1 MIKVDIISGF
11 LGAGKTTLIKKLYKN
26 VFKNEKVVLI
36 ENEFGEIGID
46 GAFLKDSGIEIKE
59 INSGCICCSLVGDF
73 SSSMK
78 EVISKFNPERIII
91 EPSGVGKLSDIINAV
106 NKVEADLS
114 LNIIAT
120 VVDGPKAKIYMKNF
134 GEFFINQVEAANT
147 IVVSKVDKM
156 SEEKLV
162 DLVHLL
168 KEKNEHA
175 NIITTA
181 IEQFKDDS
189 LLNILEEKNSLKNEL
204 IKEVLDEHEECCH
217 HEHHHHDEDECC
229 CGHHEHDHHDEDE
242 CCCGHHEHHH
252 DEDECCCGH
261 HEHHHDDEDECCCG
275 HHEHHHH
282 DEEDECCCGHHEH
295 HHHDGEDECCCG
307 HHEHHHHDADE
318 VFTSWG
324 LETPRSISKN
334 QLENFLD
341 RLTFDQDLGLVVRSK
356 GILKASDNEKWYYF
370 DYVSG
375 DYEIRLGEP
384 DYTGRIVVIG
394 SKLDTN
400 KIEKIFEN
408 RE

>member
-134 GEFFINQVEAANT
+134 GEFFLNQVEAANT

-229 CGHHEHDHHDEDE
+229 CGHHEHDHHDGE
-242 CCCGHHEHHH
+242 G
-252 DEDECCCGH
+252 
-261 HEHHHDDEDECCCG
+261 ECCCG

-282 DEEDECCCGHHEH
+282 D
-295 HHHDGEDECCCG
+295 EDECCCG

>member
-134 GEFFINQVEAANT
+134 GEFFLNQVEAANT

-252 DEDECCCGH
+252 H
-261 HEHHHDDEDECCCG
+261 DEDECCCG

-282 DEEDECCCGHHEH
+282 D
-295 HHHDGEDECCCG
+295 EDECCCG

>member
-134 GEFFINQVEAANT
+134 GEFFLNQVEAANT

-229 CGHHEHDHHDEDE
+229 CGHHEHHHHDEEDE
-242 CCCGHHEHHH
+242 CCCGHHEHDHH
-252 DEDECCCGH
+252 D
-261 HEHHHDDEDECCCG
+261 
-275 HHEHHHH
+275 
-282 DEEDECCCGHHEH
+282 EDECCCGHHEH

>member
-1 MIKVDIISGF
+1 M
-11 LGAGKTTLIKKLYKN
+11 
-26 VFKNEKVVLI
+26 I

-229 CGHHEHDHHDEDE
+229 CGHHEHHHHDEGE
-242 CCCGHHEHHH
+242 CCCGHHEHDHH
-252 DEDECCCGH
+252 D
-261 HEHHHDDEDECCCG
+261 
-275 HHEHHHH
+275 
-282 DEEDECCCGHHEH
+282 EDECCCGHHEH

-394 SKLDTN
+394 SKLDTTKTENFEDLLLDYEFRRMEIRN
-400 KIEKIFEN
+400 KEYTFLEFMYDKHKDIIRNKLKTNLILEDTIISIKEI
-408 RE
+408 

>member
-229 CGHHEHDHHDEDE
+229 CGHHEHHHHDEDECCCGHQEHDHHDEDE

-252 DEDECCCGH
+252 
-261 HEHHHDDEDECCCG
+261 HD
-275 HHEHHHH
+275 
-282 DEEDECCCGHHEH
+282 
-295 HHHDGEDECCCG
+295 EDECCCG

-318 VFTSWG
+318 CCCGHHEHHDHDEEECCCGHHEHHHHDADEIFTSWG

>member
-217 HEHHHHDEDECC
+217 HEHHHH
-229 CGHHEHDHHDEDE
+229 HD
-242 CCCGHHEHHH
+242 
-252 DEDECCCGH
+252 
-261 HEHHHDDEDECCCG
+261 
-275 HHEHHHH
+275 
-282 DEEDECCCGHHEH
+282 
-295 HHHDGEDECCCG
+295 EDECCCG

>member
-36 ENEFGEIGID
+36 DNEFGEIGID

-181 IEQFKDDS
+181 IDQFKDDS

-229 CGHHEHDHHDEDE
+229 CGHHEH
-242 CCCGHHEHHH
+242 HHH
-252 DEDECCCGH
+252 DN
-261 HEHHHDDEDECCCG
+261 EDECCCG

-282 DEEDECCCGHHEH
+282 D
-295 HHHDGEDECCCG
+295 EDECCCG

>member
-106 NKVEADLS
+106 NKVEANLS

-217 HEHHHHDEDECC
+217 HEHHHHDEDECS
-229 CGHHEHDHHDEDE
+229 CGHHEHD
-242 CCCGHHEHHH
+242 
-252 DEDECCCGH
+252 
-261 HEHHHDDEDECCCG
+261 
-275 HHEHHHH
+275 HH
-282 DEEDECCCGHHEH
+282 DEEDECCCGHH
-295 HHHDGEDECCCG
+295 
-307 HHEHHHHDADE
+307 
-318 VFTSWG
+318 
-324 LETPRSISKN
+324 
-334 QLENFLD
+334 
-341 RLTFDQDLGLVVRSK
+341 
-356 GILKASDNEKWYYF
+356 
-370 DYVSG
+370 
-375 DYEIRLGEP
+375 
-384 DYTGRIVVIG
+384 
-394 SKLDTN
+394 
-400 KIEKIFEN
+400 
-408 RE
+408 

>member
-229 CGHHEHDHHDEDE
+229 CGHHEHDHDE
-242 CCCGHHEHHH
+242 
-252 DEDECCCGH
+252 
-261 HEHHHDDEDECCCG
+261 EDECCCG

-282 DEEDECCCGHHEH
+282 DEDECCCGHHEH

-318 VFTSWG
+318 IFTSWG

>member
-229 CGHHEHDHHDEDE
+229 CGHHEHDHHDE
-242 CCCGHHEHHH
+242 
-252 DEDECCCGH
+252 
-261 HEHHHDDEDECCCG
+261 EDECCCG

-282 DEEDECCCGHHEH
+282 
-295 HHHDGEDECCCG
+295 
-307 HHEHHHHDADE
+307 HDADE
-318 VFTSWG
+318 IFTSWG

>member
-36 ENEFGEIGID
+36 KNEFVEIGID
-46 GAFLKDSGIEIKE
+46 SAFLKDSGIEIKE

-134 GEFFINQVEAANT
+134 GEFFLNQVEAANT

-229 CGHHEHDHHDEDE
+229 CGHHEHHHHDEGECCCGHHEHDHHEEDE
-242 CCCGHHEHHH
+242 CCCGHHEH
-252 DEDECCCGH
+252 D
-261 HEHHHDDEDECCCG
+261 
-275 HHEHHHH
+275 HH

-318 VFTSWG
+318 IFTSWG

>member
-134 GEFFINQVEAANT
+134 GEFFLNQVEAANT

-229 CGHHEHDHHDEDE
+229 CGHHEHDHHDE
-242 CCCGHHEHHH
+242 
-252 DEDECCCGH
+252 EDECCCGH
-261 HEHHHDDEDECCCG
+261 HEHDHHD
-275 HHEHHHH
+275 
-282 DEEDECCCGHHEH
+282 EDECCCGHHEH

>member
-106 NKVEADLS
+106 NKVEADLL

-217 HEHHHHDEDECC
+217 HEHHHH
-229 CGHHEHDHHDEDE
+229 
-242 CCCGHHEHHH
+242 
-252 DEDECCCGH
+252 
-261 HEHHHDDEDECCCG
+261 DEDECCCG